1 MGCSWR
7 PPGTGSYRMNNFEA
21 SISLH
26 ANWMTRTSCRASFIA
41 IVTVRDSTAKLP
53 AQSVCCDRRNN
64 HDPVATVHPLR
75 RTNQPT
81 SPSNPTIPV
90 PPFRREEI
98 TSSRNVIAPEQ
109 SFVEVVGLQVPSMR
123 RCAYV
128 AMYTKNQV
136 LKLVA

>member
-7 PPGTGSYRMNNFEA
+7 PRAGSCRMNNFEA

-26 ANWMTRTSCRASFIA
+26 ENWTTRTSCRASFIA

-75 RTNQPT
+75 PTKKNQPT
-81 SPSNPTIPV
+81 SPSNPTIPISEGKKYHL
-90 PPFRREEI
+90 PE
-98 TSSRNVIAPEQ
+98 TLCAEQ
-109 SFVEVVGLQVPSMR
+109 SFVDFMELQVPSMR